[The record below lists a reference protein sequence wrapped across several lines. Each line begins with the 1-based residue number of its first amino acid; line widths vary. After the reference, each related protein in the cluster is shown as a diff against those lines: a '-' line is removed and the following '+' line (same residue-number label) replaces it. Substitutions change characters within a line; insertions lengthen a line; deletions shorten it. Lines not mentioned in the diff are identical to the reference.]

1 MGHETFR
8 HCDTDELLRQIG
20 RMNVLA
26 ISGGRVERR
35 ETGVTLPVSNG
46 YSVTVDL
53 TAMDDY
59 EVRRVFRRGGKTW
72 IKGAMRGVYCD
83 DVGEIAYQASCFRN
97 GKFPSFSS

>member
-1 MGHETFR
+1 
-8 HCDTDELLRQIG
+8 
-20 RMNVLA
+20 
-26 ISGGRVERR
+26 
-35 ETGVTLPVSNG
+35 
-46 YSVTVDL
+46 
-53 TAMDDY
+53 MDDY